1 MEQKLED
8 FEYLYDFIA
17 DNSPFL
23 KVNERVNG
31 GVNWLGGEKEKFKSK
46 IEEAD
51 TDEMFISEIGRIIRK
66 LNNPH
71 TYVFGGIWIF
81 YICILFTSDE
91 EYKDMYKPWLDT
103 ISDEKVLKRYEFDEE
118 KLEVFKGGRI
128 VLDLM

>member
-23 KVNERVNG
+23 KVNERVN

-71 TYVFGGIWIF
+71 TYVFGGDMDFLYLYSF
-81 YICILFTSDE
+81 YSDE

-118 KLEVFKGGRI
+118 KLEGIQGGRI